1 MVASCLTGQGGP
13 CLSRTH
19 GPALSSGPAD
29 QPPTNPLPSGRSHA
43 APLLSLLP
51 AGEGAAARVGD
62 ISEGGEEQD
71 GGAARSPASLRAGGG
86 CGTHG

>member
-43 APLLSLLP
+43 APSSASCPQGRGLQPEWGTSQKGVRSRT
-51 AGEGAAARVGD
+51 GEQPEVP
-62 ISEGGEEQD
+62 QV
-71 GGAARSPASLRAGGG
+71 
-86 CGTHG
+86 